1 MLRDCDFDLI
11 YVIESYCLRLARW
24 FGRIVRA
31 VFFKNV
37 DMSKKTEK
45 QALKRLERAKEE
57 YADALREFQT
67 EEEIRLALASEP
79 VVDLRR
85 VQIYSAYYNG
95 MRKAFLM
102 MAGEDSVLRQRYGRN
117 KAESDIYRKAIF
129 DLITENIR
137 KTELFVSGA
146 DIGFCNHV
154 KDKKGKLKKC
164 EAYFFEEYTLRKKIE
179 E

>member
-1 MLRDCDFDLI
+1 M
-11 YVIESYCLRLARW
+11 
-24 FGRIVRA
+24 VRENSSGY
-31 VFFKNV
+31 FFKNV
-37 DMSKKTEK
+37 DMSKKTNER
-45 QALKRLERAKEE
+45 ALKRLERAKEE
-57 YADALREFQT
+57 YADALRKFQT
-67 EEEIRLALASEP
+67 EEEIRLALEIGHM
-79 VVDLRR
+79 VDLRR
-85 VQIYSAYYNG
+85 IQIYSAYYNG

-117 KAESDIYRKAIF
+117 KEESDIYRKAIF

-154 KDKKGKLKKC
+154 KDKLKKC

>member
-1 MLRDCDFDLI
+1 
-11 YVIESYCLRLARW
+11 
-24 FGRIVRA
+24 
-31 VFFKNV
+31 
-37 DMSKKTEK
+37 MSKKTNER
-45 QALKRLERAKEE
+45 ALKRLERAKAE
-57 YADALREFQT
+57 YMDALRAFRT

-95 MRKAFLM
+95 ARKAFLM
-102 MAGEDSVLRQRYGRN
+102 MAGEGSVLRQIYGRN

-129 DLITENIR
+129 DLITEDLR
-137 KTELFVSGA
+137 KTELFMSGA
-146 DIGFCNHV
+146 DIGFCNHE

-164 EAYFFEEYTLRKKIE
+164 DAYFFEEYTLRKKIE